1 MPFEGQH
8 PHVELG
14 LRVAGFRQWS
24 KLDHSLKVIA
34 GGVGI
39 DPVLKGTAPIP
50 AVRRP
55 PEPVAALSLTLSD
68 PKNEMMM
75 IW

>member
-39 DPVLKGTAPIP
+39 DPVLKAT
-50 AVRRP
+50 RRYRP
-55 PEPVAALSLTLSD
+55 RVKRHQEQ
-68 PKNEMMM
+68 
-75 IW
+75 